1 MSKGNRAA
9 KNSTRKNNTK
19 KNGAAWLPNTLYV
32 ISALIAVVFVYMM
45 IVNIMYIQNY
55 LASYGMAF
63 SDMWMDSIQYILTG
77 SISYLVYA
85 ILVFCAGKLISMVGA
100 GKTDASGER
109 TDSNSDEA
117 LTVGKA
123 KEQLRA
129 PQDAEFAGAQQPVEM
144 LGEAKAQD
152 CEPQEEA
159 GAQAD
164 AGMQSE
170 EDSLHSDEDEAAK
183 ADLRAKTTAVEA
195 DVQAEEESQADAD
208 ASPSGEKDLG
218 ADADASSAGDEP
230 QEKVN
235 PQADTNA

>member
-1 MSKGNRAA
+1 MSKGNKAA
-9 KNSTRKNNTK
+9 KNSTRKNSTK

-100 GKTDASGER
+100 GKTDVLP
-109 TDSNSDEA
+109 N
-117 LTVGKA
+117 
-123 KEQLRA
+123 
-129 PQDAEFAGAQQPVEM
+129 AEFVGTQRPVKM
-144 LGEAKAQD
+144 LGEANAQD
-152 CEPQEEA
+152 CEPRDEA

-164 AGMQSE
+164 ASMQSE
-170 EDSLHSDEDEAAK
+170 EDSLHSDEDEAAE
-183 ADLRAKTTAVEA
+183 ADLRAETTAVEA
-195 DVQAEEESQADAD
+195 GVQAEEKSKADAD
-208 ASPSGEKDLG
+208 ASSSGEEALG
-218 ADADASSAGDEP
+218 ADADAPSAGDEP
-230 QEKVN
+230 QEEAN

>member
-1 MSKGNRAA
+1 MSKGNKAA

-100 GKTDASGER
+100 GKTEAAGER
-109 TDSNSDEA
+109 TDSNSGED

-129 PQDAEFAGAQQPVEM
+129 PQDAGIAGAQQPAEM
-144 LGEAKAQD
+144 PGEANAQD
-152 CEPQEEA
+152 CEPQDEA

-164 AGMQSE
+164 AGMQLG
-170 EDSLHSDEDEAAK
+170 EDGLHSDEDGAAK
-183 ADLRAKTTAVEA
+183 ADLQAETTAVEA
-195 DVQAEEESQADAD
+195 GQAEEESQADAD

>member
-9 KNSTRKNNTK
+9 KNSTRKNNTN

-100 GKTDASGER
+100 GKTDV
-109 TDSNSDEA
+109 
-117 LTVGKA
+117 L
-123 KEQLRA
+123 
-129 PQDAEFAGAQQPVEM
+129 PDAEFAGAQQPVEM
-144 LGEAKAQD
+144 PGKAKAQD

>member
-1 MSKGNRAA
+1 MSKGNKAA
-9 KNSTRKNNTK
+9 KNSTRKNGTK

-100 GKTDASGER
+100 GKTDV
-109 TDSNSDEA
+109 
-117 LTVGKA
+117 L
-123 KEQLRA
+123 
-129 PQDAEFAGAQQPVEM
+129 PDAEFAGAQRPVKM
-144 LGEAKAQD
+144 LGEANAQD
-152 CEPQEEA
+152 CEPRDEA

-164 AGMQSE
+164 ASMQSE

-183 ADLRAKTTAVEA
+183 ADLRAETTAVEA
-195 DVQAEEESQADAD
+195 GIQAEEESKADAD
-208 ASPSGEKDLG
+208 ASSSGEEALG
-218 ADADASSAGDEP
+218 ADADAPSAGDEP
-230 QEKVN
+230 QEEAN

>member
-1 MSKGNRAA
+1 MSKGNKAA
-9 KNSTRKNNTK
+9 KNSTRKNSTK

-100 GKTDASGER
+100 GKTDVLP
-109 TDSNSDEA
+109 N
-117 LTVGKA
+117 
-123 KEQLRA
+123 
-129 PQDAEFAGAQQPVEM
+129 AEFAGAQRPVEM
-144 LGEAKAQD
+144 LGEANAQD
-152 CEPQEEA
+152 CEPQDEA

>member
-1 MSKGNRAA
+1 MSKGNKAA
-9 KNSTRKNNTK
+9 KNSTRKNSTK

-100 GKTDASGER
+100 GKADV
-109 TDSNSDEA
+109 
-117 LTVGKA
+117 L
-123 KEQLRA
+123 
-129 PQDAEFAGAQQPVEM
+129 PDAEFAGAQRPVEM
-144 LGEAKAQD
+144 LGEANAQD
-152 CEPQEEA
+152 CEPQDEA

-164 AGMQSE
+164 VSMQSE
-170 EDSLHSDEDEAAK
+170 EDSLHSDEDEAAE
-183 ADLRAKTTAVEA
+183 ADLRAETTAVEA
-195 DVQAEEESQADAD
+195 GVQAEEESKADAD
-208 ASPSGEKDLG
+208 ASSSGEEALG
-218 ADADASSAGDEP
+218 ADADAPPAGDEP
-230 QEKVN
+230 QEEAN